1 MEVAAAD
8 DETAFAVQ
16 ELLTVRRAVASPPR
30 DGPRSSK
37 SARRSRGPVRNP

>member
-16 ELLTVRRAVASPPR
+16 ELLAAGAPSRRRPSTASTCVTRRRLPPY
-30 DGPRSSK
+30 G
-37 SARRSRGPVRNP
+37 